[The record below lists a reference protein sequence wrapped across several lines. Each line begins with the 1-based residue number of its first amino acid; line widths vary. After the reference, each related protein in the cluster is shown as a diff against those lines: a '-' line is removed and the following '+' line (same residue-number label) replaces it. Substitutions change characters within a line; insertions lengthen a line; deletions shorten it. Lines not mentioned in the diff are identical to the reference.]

1 MVSTFF
7 WGQTLSRAGPC
18 YAGPLRSTARLSHM
32 GTSPC
37 RAHLGQQARAL
48 PPSLRG
54 VLPGIRPVPALSRP
68 ELCGSPLCPGARVGS
83 DARPTLALSA
93 GDNRRQACGPSGR
106 MSVPLRVGQ
115 LAVHK
120 GGVTSLRVR
129 ALTRRCPPAK
139 RLPVGTA
146 SRAPPSSAFPGAEWH
161 GRVERAAP
169 AVAP

>member
-1 MVSTFF
+1 MAAKPMAVVSTFF
-7 WGQTLSRAGPC
+7 LGQTLPRAGPY
-18 YAGPLRSTARLSHM
+18 YAGPPRSTTRLSHM

-54 VLPGIRPVPALSRP
+54 VLPDFRTVPALSRL

-106 MSVPLRVGQ
+106 MSVPLRVGL

-120 GGVTSLRVR
+120 GGVTSLRVS
-129 ALTRRCPPAK
+129 ALTGRCPPAEQ
-139 RLPVGTA
+139 LPVGTA
-146 SRAPPSSAFPGAEWH
+146 PRAPPSSAFPGA
-161 GRVERAAP
+161 
-169 AVAP
+169 